1 MAARHVLFDADG
13 VIQRVPADWY
23 TALEPFVGDRA
34 RELARAVW
42 AEDLPML
49 AGEGDLLV
57 RLAAVLPGFGVVAS
71 PEEVA
76 TVWHQVEVDAAST
89 SVVHRLRAAG
99 HGVHLGTNQE
109 PYRAAYMRTVLGY
122 DDLFDVSCYSC
133 DLGRTKPSA
142 EFFAEAARRIGAE
155 PAAIVFVDDWEP
167 NVAGAVAAGMA
178 GLHWSTADGHDTL
191 LTGLAAVGVACR
203 DA

>member
-57 RLAAVLPGFGVVAS
+57 RLAGVLPGFDVAAS

-76 TVWHQVEVDAAST
+76 TVWHQVEVDAASIA
-89 SVVHRLRAAG
+89 VVHRLRARRRGGTRG
-99 HGVHLGTNQE
+99 H
-109 PYRAAYMRTVLGY
+109 RAAA
-122 DDLFDVSCYSC
+122 SCGS
-133 DLGRTKPSA
+133 
-142 EFFAEAARRIGAE
+142 
-155 PAAIVFVDDWEP
+155 
-167 NVAGAVAAGMA
+167 
-178 GLHWSTADGHDTL
+178 
-191 LTGLAAVGVACR
+191 
-203 DA
+203 